1 MRRILASVM
10 LFTVPAT
17 AAIASQKCLNLSL
30 KLPQIGV
37 FKTKTKI
44 PAGWV
49 LHKLSANLEK
59 TSFKV
64 AEKACD
70 NWTWV
75 AAITAMAADRG
86 AHIEQEYL
94 IDRLYGGSI
103 CTPLA
108 LDADSL
114 ARQISH
120 DYVLADGQKFRL
132 EAQFSPGAPTQ
143 PDPLIV
149 AIRQNHPLMLLWRNR
164 PYLLTGVNY
173 DEYTAPTGNKLL
185 IVTELNLFDPAADA
199 PKHELTFSREDDNA
213 DDLNGVLDL
222 NVYPK

>member
-1 MRRILASVM
+1 M
-10 LFTVPAT
+10 
-17 AAIASQKCLNLSL
+17 SL
-30 KLPQIGV
+30 KPPQTGAFAAKKKLP
-37 FKTKTKI
+37 T
-44 PAGWV
+44 GWV
-49 LHKLSANLEK
+49 LQKLSASLEK
-59 TSFKV
+59 TDFKV
-64 AEKACD
+64 AEKACA

-75 AAITAMAADRG
+75 AAIVALAGARG
-86 AHIEQEYL
+86 AHIEQRYL

-108 LDADSL
+108 LDPDTL
-114 ARQISH
+114 TRQISH
-120 DYVLADGQKFRL
+120 EYVLSDGQKFRL

-149 AIRQNHPLMLLWRNR
+149 AMRQNRPMIVLWQNR

-185 IVTELNLFDPAADA
+185 IVTELRLFDPAADA
-199 PKHELTFSREDDNA
+199 PKHELTFSREDDNP

>member
-1 MRRILASVM
+1 M

-17 AAIASQKCLNLSL
+17 AAIGSQKGLNLSL
-30 KLPQIGV
+30 KLPQVGV

-49 LHKLSANLEK
+49 LHKLSANLEH

-75 AAITAMAADRG
+75 ATITAMAADRG
-86 AHIEQEYL
+86 AHIEQQYL

-103 CTPLA
+103 CTSLA
-108 LDADSL
+108 LDAETL

-120 DYVLADGQKFRL
+120 EYVLADGQKFRI
-132 EAQFSPGAPTQ
+132 EAQFSRGAPTQ

-149 AIRQNHPLMLLWRNR
+149 AVRQNRPLILLWQNR

-185 IVTELNLFDPAADA
+185 IVTELKLFDPAADA
-199 PKHELTFSREDDNA
+199 LKHELTFVREDDNP